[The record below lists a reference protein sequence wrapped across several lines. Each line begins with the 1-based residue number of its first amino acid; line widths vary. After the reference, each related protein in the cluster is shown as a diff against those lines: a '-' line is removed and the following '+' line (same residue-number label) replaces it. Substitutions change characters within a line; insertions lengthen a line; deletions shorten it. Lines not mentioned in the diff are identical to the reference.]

1 MSSRKS
7 CMMCRG
13 RRLAHANVA
22 YTSSMNTGGSSRSR
36 KWPPTTP
43 PLMTDDDHSASVSF
57 PDSFPNVVD
66 EQLASDVS
74 CANGGCGRSQRDLLP
89 VVHHLLSTHPRN
101 LEASTHRLHAK
112 LSRRPATLVTPGAAA
127 DSRCSV
133 SAFSAFDDAAP
144 GGAGTAT
151 ATTHSFS
158 NSVQQQCSAAV
169 TMFHS
174 SNNAQ
179 RRSTA
184 ATMLSDNVQQQ
195 CTATATMFHN
205 GNNVQQQCSTTVY
218 NDNNNNR
225 TVCDSLSTLLDF
237 MSHCTYFP
245 CCVF

>member
-1 MSSRKS
+1 MITHI
-7 CMMCRG
+7 
-13 RRLAHANVA
+13 RRLLCQRWLWAVPK
-22 YTSSMNTGGSSRSR
+22 GSPTRC
-36 KWPPTTP
+36 PPP
-43 PLMTDDDHSASVSF
+43 
-57 PDSFPNVVD
+57 VVD
-66 EQLASDVS
+66 TSPQ
-74 CANGGCGRSQRDLLP
+74 P
-89 VVHHLLSTHPRN
+89 
-101 LEASTHRLHAK
+101 EASTHRLHAK
-112 LSRRPATLVTPGAAA
+112 LSRRPATPVTTGAAA

-151 ATTHSFS
+151 ATTHSVS

-169 TMFHS
+169 TMFYS

-218 NDNNNNR
+218 NNNNSNR
-225 TVCDSLSTLLDF
+225 TVYDGLSTLLDF
-237 MSHCTYFP
+237 MSHCTY
-245 CCVF
+245 CSVLCVF